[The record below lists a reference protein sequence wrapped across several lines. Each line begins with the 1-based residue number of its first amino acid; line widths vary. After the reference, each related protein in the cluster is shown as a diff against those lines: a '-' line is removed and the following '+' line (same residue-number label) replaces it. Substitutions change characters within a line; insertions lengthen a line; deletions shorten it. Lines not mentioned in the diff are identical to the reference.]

1 MDTLKFSGIM
11 ATLVLMSGC
20 QMFGYQ
26 KIEKL
31 PPTAAVP
38 AESVNG
44 MVEAWFFD
52 GITGNNVSNLTNS
65 QSFPENPTD
74 TTELTS
80 LSFSGQRGSDYGTL
94 VRGFI
99 EPPASGTFRFWVS
112 GDDETQFWL
121 SLSDRTADKT
131 LFASVPGWTYPEEYN
146 KYSSQGSPEISL
158 AAGSRYY
165 FEILHKEG
173 VGDDH
178 FTVAWEGPGIS
189 RQAVPGTYLFSWAT
203 EQQSVSEDQT
213 SQEVYSLGYRV
224 GFFDAGQDLAFN
236 PAFPP
241 LDQDGDGL
249 YDNWEVVMGLSPSD
263 PEDTT
268 SDNDSDLLSA
278 ADEFL
283 IGTSATLADTDGD
296 GIPDGAEYA
305 YELDPLDSSDAT
317 EDLDGDG
324 VNNVDEYLAG
334 TDLDNTEDFVSG
346 GDTGALAQYTSGFSG
361 QYFTGTN
368 FELFV
373 TTLPEQTIQFDWG
386 SGAPLDS
393 MPSDNFSMRWQGIFE
408 APHESGT
415 RDYRFSVRTDDGA
428 RLKLG
433 TETVIDRWVDRG
445 ATTNSVTRNLS
456 SGEQIPII
464 FEYYENGGLAVAQ
477 LSITD
482 LSSQQTISQTSTVS
496 APDMN
501 TVSEADTDNDGV
513 PDYWELSYGT
523 DAFASDSDEV
533 LNSEGV
539 TSLQAYNSGIS
550 PYTLEAVSGSGPGT
564 AEGTVTDSTSA
575 STVTVSWTAPA
586 TRVDGT
592 SLSLAEIDYY
602 VLSYGS
608 STDAMTNKIEVPGQE
623 DSYTFEGLES
633 GTWYFTIQVV
643 DTQGIA
649 SEQAEPV
656 SYTVK

>member
-1 MDTLKFSGIM
+1 MDALKFSGIM
-11 ATLVLMSGC
+11 AALVLVSGC

-26 KIEKL
+26 KIERL

-44 MVEAWFFD
+44 IVDAWFFD
-52 GITGNNVSNLTNS
+52 GIAGYNVNNLTSS

-80 LSFSGQRGSDYGTL
+80 LLFSGERGSDYGTL

-121 SLSDRTADKT
+121 SSSDGTADKT
-131 LFASVPGWTYPEEYN
+131 LIASVPGWTYPEEYD
-146 KYSSQGSPEISL
+146 KYSSQGSPTVSL
-158 AAGSRYY
+158 AAGSKYY
-165 FEILHKEG
+165 FEILHKESG
-173 VGDDH
+173 GDDH
-178 FTVAWEGPGIS
+178 FSIAWEGPGIS
-189 RQAVPGTYLFSWAT
+189 RQTVSGTYLFSWAT
-203 EQQSVSEDQT
+203 EQKSISEDQT
-213 SQEVYSLGYRV
+213 SQEAYSLGYRV
-224 GFFDAGQDLAFN
+224 GFFDAEQDLAFN

-241 LDQDGDGL
+241 LDEDSDGL

-263 PEDTT
+263 PEDAT
-268 SDNDSDLLSA
+268 SDNDSDLLTA

-305 YELDPLDSSDAT
+305 YQLDPLDSSDAS

-324 VNNVDEYLAG
+324 VTNLDEYLAG
-334 TDLDNTEDFVSG
+334 TDPNNSEDFVSG
-346 GDTGALAQYTSGFSG
+346 DDSEALAKYTSAFSG

-368 FELFV
+368 FDSFV
-373 TTLPEQTIQFDWG
+373 TTLPEQNIQFDWG
-386 SGAPLDS
+386 SGAPLSS
-393 MPSDNFSMRWQGIFE
+393 MPSDSFSVRWQGVFE
-408 APHESGT
+408 APHDSGT
-415 RDYRFSVRTDDGA
+415 RDYRFSVTTDDGV
-428 RLKLG
+428 RLMLG
-433 TETVIDRWVDRG
+433 DQLAIDRWVDRG
-445 ATTNSVTRNLS
+445 ATTNSVTRNLN

-464 FEYYENGGLAVAQ
+464 FEYYENGGAAVAQ

-496 APDMN
+496 SPDMN
-501 TVSEADTDNDGV
+501 VVSDADSDNDGV
-513 PDYWELSYGT
+513 PDYWELTYGT
-523 DAFASDSDEV
+523 DAFANDSDEV
-533 LNSEGV
+533 LNSAGV
-539 TSLQAYNSGIS
+539 TSLQAYTSGLS
-550 PYTLEAVSGSGPGT
+550 PYTLESVSGSEPGT
-564 AEGTVTDSTSA
+564 ADGTVTDSTSA
-575 STVTVSWTAPA
+575 STVTVSWTAPS

-592 SLSLAEIDYY
+592 SFSLGEIDYY

-608 STDAMTNKIEVPGQE
+608 STDAMTNKVEVPGE
-623 DSYTFEGLES
+623 EVSYTFEGLKS

-643 DTQGIA
+643 DTQGLA